1 MSEMPRPFVRMLI
14 ACFFFLATVT
24 LYILLP
30 RYWHN
35 VPEIIKHLLLILSA
49 IMCIH
54 IIEYAFFWWEIY
66 GHMKSILK
74 ETLLSTNQLINDNR
88 TSIEKLLCSSN
99 KLIDTAITCGLTN
112 IYCSRNDAKGD
123 IYNAI
128 KNAEKR
134 LWLLGIAHSEIVHL
148 DDLLSSLDEKIA
160 SNLDVKILLLDALQA
175 SAIFRTLLES
185 NPSDVVE
192 IINADRTRIQPS
204 DPYFHQRVYSDFA
217 HACDRLR
224 SYPNVGAK
232 VRFYTHTPGCWLMI
246 VDNTVHFQPY
256 TFGRSP
262 GQNVSNLCI
271 GDNMPVFKFQKQQ
284 DVMTFEILKDHF
296 LKMWV
301 TSNIDLFHAETRN
314 ADSGRIVK
322 DLFDLHSWWFKQVHG
337 VLYKPKDNFVN
348 TTDLRKFPRRPWR
361 WGQPSLS
368 LYLEDCK
375 KTITITTM
383 RDYAVEGLALQ
394 IENISGLSNG
404 QIICLQGT
412 SPPEP
417 FEVNYIM
424 DHFLKVKRF
433 MIKRMANGLQPIIGV
448 QSITKTER
456 NDTPPENLNR
466 NRE

>member
-1 MSEMPRPFVRMLI
+1 MKTMNEKPRPIFRILI
-14 ACFFFLATVT
+14 SCFFFLITVI

-30 RYWHN
+30 RYWHDI
-35 VPEIIKHLLLILSA
+35 PEIIKHLLLILSA

-54 IIEYAFFWWEIY
+54 LIEYAFFWWEIF
-66 GHMKSILK
+66 GHMKDIFK
-74 ETLLSTNQLINDNR
+74 ETLCT
-88 TSIEKLLCSSN
+88 TN
-99 KLIDTAITCGLTN
+99 KLIDDNRASIEKFLYTSNQLVGTAAICGLTN

-160 SNLDVKILLLDALQA
+160 SDLDVKILLLDALQA
-175 SAIFRTLLES
+175 SAVFRTLLES
-185 NPSDVVE
+185 NPSDAAK

-204 DPYFHQRVYSDFA
+204 DPYFHQRVYSDYA
-217 HACDRLR
+217 NACDRLR

-246 VDNTVHFQPY
+246 VDDTVHFQPY

-262 GQNVSNLCI
+262 GQSVSNLCI
-271 GDNMPVFKFQKQQ
+271 GDNMPVFKFQKQP
-284 DVMTFEILKDHF
+284 DVITFEILKDHF

-314 ADSGRIVK
+314 TDSGRTVK
-322 DLFDLHSWWFKQVHG
+322 DLFDFHSWWFKQVHG
-337 VLYKPKDNFVN
+337 VLYKPKNNFVN
-348 TTDLRKFPRRPWR
+348 TTDLRKSPRLPWR
-361 WGQPSLS
+361 WEQPPLS

-417 FEVNYIM
+417 FEANYII
-424 DHFLKVKRF
+424 DHFLKIKRF
-433 MIKRMANGLQPIIGV
+433 MVKRIKDGLQPIVGV
-448 QSITKTER
+448 QTITEAER
-456 NDTPPENLNR
+456 EEQPD
-466 NRE
+466 